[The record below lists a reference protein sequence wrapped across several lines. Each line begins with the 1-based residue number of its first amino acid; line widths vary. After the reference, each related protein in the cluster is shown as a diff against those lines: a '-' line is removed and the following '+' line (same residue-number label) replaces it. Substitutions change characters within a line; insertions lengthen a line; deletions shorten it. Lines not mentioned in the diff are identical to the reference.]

1 MIVKISDPLHRREL
15 IIPDVTSTNLQ
26 LYREIAKKKH
36 SINMCLVIEY
46 SG

>member
-26 LYREIAKKKH
+26 LYREIAKKH